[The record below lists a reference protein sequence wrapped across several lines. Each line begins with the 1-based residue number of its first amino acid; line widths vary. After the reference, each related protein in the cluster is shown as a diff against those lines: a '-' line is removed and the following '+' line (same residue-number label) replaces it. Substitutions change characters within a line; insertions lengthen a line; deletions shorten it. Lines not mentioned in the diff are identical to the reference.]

1 MGETD
6 AISYLDYFS
15 FDPEEKQILLE
26 KLRTRASVGELV
38 VNLLTAVQTLGDR
51 FRQCIS
57 LLDAIKNAELTDLF
71 KQQMFKLNDYQAN
84 LLIWM
89 RMELA
94 GRIYSS
100 MRDLSRVDFATGSF
114 SNKRKE
120 SLKAEASI

>member
-6 AISYLDYFS
+6 VISYLDYFS
-15 FDPEEKQILLE
+15 FDPEEKQIMLE
-26 KLRTRASVGELV
+26 KLRTRMSVGELV
-38 VNLLTAVQTLGDR
+38 VNLLTDVQKLAEH
-51 FRQCIS
+51 FRQCTGQ
-57 LLDAIKNAELTDLF
+57 LDATSDAGLTDQFTQL
-71 KQQMFKLNDYQAN
+71 MFNLNDYQAN
-84 LLIWM
+84 LLIWI

-120 SLKAEASI
+120 SLKAEPSI

>member
-6 AISYLDYFS
+6 VISYLDYFS
-15 FDPEEKQILLE
+15 FDPEEKQIMLE
-26 KLRTRASVGELV
+26 KLRTRMSVGELV
-38 VNLLTAVQTLGDR
+38 VNLLTDVQKLAEH
-51 FRQCIS
+51 FRTCTSQLNATS
-57 LLDAIKNAELTDLF
+57 DAGLTEQFTQL
-71 KQQMFKLNDYQAN
+71 MFNLNDYQAN
-84 LLIWM
+84 LLIWI

-120 SLKAEASI
+120 SLKAEPSI